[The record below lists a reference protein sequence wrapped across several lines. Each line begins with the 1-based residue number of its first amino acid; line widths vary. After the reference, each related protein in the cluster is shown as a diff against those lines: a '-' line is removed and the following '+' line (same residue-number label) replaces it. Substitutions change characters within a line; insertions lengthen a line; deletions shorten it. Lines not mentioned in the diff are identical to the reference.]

1 MGVSVVRMRPLW
13 TDDIPSNFL
22 KLVHGESY
30 SIWSSSPRQHS
41 PSKGTPQLT
50 AVPRAFVDIG
60 VDIVW
65 TSPAKKKRPTDFPRA
80 VKGGAA
86 EGDTC
91 GPRTLTVR
99 SRSQTQWTRPDP
111 SGRPGSASVLAPA
124 VASTRASLQTAAD
137 CSVGK
142 WFAPPC
148 KCVTL
153 CMTLCMSR
161 CRVRRDFR
169 CAHSAGGRIW
179 FWRDGH
185 LDVGWLRVGAWKFG
199 EGRLGPSVLW
209 APRERPSPASLIRR
223 QRHTS
228 S

>member
-1 MGVSVVRMRPLW
+1 LRV
-13 TDDIPSNFL
+13 
-22 KLVHGESY
+22 
-30 SIWSSSPRQHS
+30 
-41 PSKGTPQLT
+41 
-50 AVPRAFVDIG
+50 
-60 VDIVW
+60 
-65 TSPAKKKRPTDFPRA
+65 
-80 VKGGAA
+80 
-86 EGDTC
+86 
-91 GPRTLTVR
+91 RTL
-99 SRSQTQWTRPDP
+99 SQTQWTRPVPWDGLEAP
-111 SGRPGSASVLAPA
+111 LSFAKTVWINKAEFSEDGHSG
-124 VASTRASLQTAAD
+124 
-137 CSVGK
+137 VGK
-142 WFAPPC
+142 CFAPPC

-209 APRERPSPASLIRR
+209 APRERPSPASLVRR

-228 S
+228 SWTW